1 MEIHVD
7 RNEDEE
13 TLTLSGRGEIDYATM
28 GTLSQALDDALED
41 DLHAVVVDLQ
51 EVTYMDSLGLG
62 VLVNAHKRLTASGRS
77 LILRIAHPE
86 LIKLLRITGLDQLF
100 AIEMPYGEGTP
111 APPA

>member
-1 MEIHVD
+1 MDIHVD

-28 GTLSQALDDALED
+28 GTLSQALDDALQD
-41 DLHAVVVDLQ
+41 DLQDVVVDLR

-77 LILRIAHPE
+77 LVLRVASPE

-100 AIEMPYGEGTP
+100 ALEMPYGEDPSASP
-111 APPA
+111 A